1 MENITTFCKSD
12 LFFHHTNAFFYITF
26 WVNKSCNTIYGYYM
40 TCKYHTKIVARCPF
54 SGEIISVTSGSP
66 GITTS
71 PDSRSSYSK
80 GQPLPS
86 FCSDW
91 LITICQS
98 QTHLV
103 HDFSIIRQY
112 KPKHFLTIIQFPL

>member
-1 MENITTFCKSD
+1 MENISTFCKFD
-12 LFFHHTNAFFYITF
+12 LFFHHINAVGDFYI
-26 WVNKSCNTIYGYYM
+26 NLNSSCSTIYEYYM

-54 SGEIISVTSGSP
+54 SGEFFSVTSRSP

-80 GQPLPS
+80 GHPLPS

-103 HDFSIIRQY
+103 HDFSIIRQR
-112 KPKHFLTIIQFPL
+112 KPNNFLTIIQFPL